1 MPHRGVLTRDD
12 GVHTGDDGQCGSAA
26 NGRYDASTL
35 SHRQRVWGL
44 SAHESGIDECRSPK
58 VRKLSVSAGK
68 QLPSAHPSRRLF
80 NQQNRKRS
88 MNRITGRSAFL
99 ALLKDEGIT
108 HLFGNPG
115 TTELPIMHAL
125 KEHPDLT
132 YVMAMQESLVVAIAD
147 GFSRASGRL
156 VACNV
161 HVAPGLGNAMGSLY
175 NAKFTGTPMILTAGQ
190 QEQGHGLTEPL
201 LYDPLVR
208 IAEPLV
214 KWAVEVTRL
223 EDLPRIVRRAAK
235 IATTP
240 PTGPVFISLP
250 GDILNA
256 EAGLDLGRPTRVD
269 SSVRPSAEAIERLA
283 RRLLEAKRPVIV
295 AGDEIV
301 KSDALAEAAQ
311 LALTLGAPAW
321 QQTAPYGAHFL
332 SESPCFMGTL
342 PRVQKQVREILAP
355 HDLMIVL
362 GSDPLRMSVY
372 SEVDPLPEGLPIVQI
387 GLVDHDLAKNYPA
400 ELALKADVKET
411 LRSLIPVLAAAGG
424 APLAQRAG
432 EAVANLTSRNWSA
445 RRHTLI
451 GEITAKMAGAPIDP
465 DWLTLQLVEALP
477 ANAILVDEGLTS
489 SRLVPALRPHR
500 DRYGYHGL
508 ASGGIGWGLP
518 ASVGAS
524 LANPDRPVVCYS
536 GDGSAMYS
544 IQALWTAAHHKLPL
558 TVVIANNGGYR
569 IIKQRLKAFHGT
581 DHFIGMDFADPA
593 VDFTGLAKSL
603 GCEALRITAA
613 DEVAPALASAFA
625 QPGAKLIEVVVDGSI
640 G

>member
-1 MPHRGVLTRDD
+1 MSKNGK
-12 GVHTGDDGQCGSAA
+12 SAA
-26 NGRYDASTL
+26 
-35 SHRQRVWGL
+35 
-44 SAHESGIDECRSPK
+44 
-58 VRKLSVSAGK
+58 
-68 QLPSAHPSRRLF
+68 
-80 NQQNRKRS
+80 
-88 MNRITGRSAFL
+88 NRITGRSAFL

-190 QEQGHGLTEPL
+190 QEQGHGLTEPV

-235 IATTP
+235 VATTP

-250 GDILNA
+250 GDILNS
-256 EAGLDLGRPTRVD
+256 EAGLELGRATRID
-269 SSVRPSAEAIERLA
+269 TRVRPSDESLQALAQRIIKAE
-283 RRLLEAKRPVIV
+283 RPVIIV
-295 AGDEIV
+295 GDEIV
-301 KSDALAEAAQ
+301 KSDALEEAARFAEA
-311 LALTLGAPAW
+311 LGAAVW

-342 PRVQKQVREILAP
+342 PRVQPQVREILSP
-355 HDLMIVL
+355 YDLMIVL
-362 GSDPLRMSVY
+362 GGDPLRMSVF
-372 SEVDPLPEGLPIVQI
+372 SEIDPVPEGMPIVQI
-387 GLVDHDLAKNYPA
+387 GLVDWDLAKNYPA
-400 ELALKADVKET
+400 EIALKADIRET
-411 LRSLIPVLAAAGG
+411 LRALVPALKTAGG
-424 APLAQRAG
+424 AALGTRAKNGIAALA
-432 EAVANLTSRNWSA
+432 SKNWSA
-445 RRHTLI
+445 KRVKLAEQI
-451 GEITAKMAGAPIDP
+451 SLKADSSPIDP
-465 DWLTLQLVEALP
+465 DWLTLQVVDAMP
-477 ANAILVDEGLTS
+477 QNAILVDEGLTA
-489 SRLVPALRPHR
+489 SRYMSALRPHR

-518 ASVGAS
+518 ASVGVS

-544 IQALWTAAHHKLPL
+544 IQALWTAAHHKLQL
-558 TVVIANNGGYR
+558 SVVIVNNGGYR
-569 IIKQRLKAFHGT
+569 IIKQRLLAFHGD
-581 DHFIGMDFADPA
+581 DHYVGMDFADPP
-593 VDFTGLAKSL
+593 VDFAGVAKSL
-603 GCEALRITAA
+603 GLEAIRIS
-613 DEVAPALASAFA
+613 DPAELKPQLKAAFA
-625 QPGAKLIEVVVDGSI
+625 RPGAKLIEVMVSNAV
-640 G
+640 